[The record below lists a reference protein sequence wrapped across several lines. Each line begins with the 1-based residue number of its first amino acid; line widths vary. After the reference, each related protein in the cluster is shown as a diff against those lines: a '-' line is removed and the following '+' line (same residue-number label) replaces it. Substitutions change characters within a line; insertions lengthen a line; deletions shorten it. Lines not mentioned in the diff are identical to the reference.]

1 MIPNFDI
8 ANDLKVE
15 MFLPDEYQNIFIIGV
30 SAIGGTDLLAGTGI
44 FYVGISL
51 IGGTDV
57 LGGGDSAFDWQQIE
71 CETSQAQISVGGTI
85 ISALYFQ
92 AEASTCNLT
101 VQSWA
106 FDPNNSS
113 AVRPGTPIRV
123 RLDDGVIDQVLF
135 SGFLD
140 TFTVAYRADGPNL
153 ITFSATDS
161 FKRLVNTPIADFDTT
176 GFPAG
181 YATPNEVIEIAALNA
196 GMTISTG
203 SDELPGKLPLVD
215 QENVQSATVINEA
228 LQVGLGVVWVN
239 PETGE
244 IELRNR
250 PTVGITPPPG
260 TLIIGNDH
268 TGENHLCMSAITSTG
283 DADNVFNS
291 MNVYLQSDPLISI
304 NKTDIDSVELY
315 GYSFQD
321 VTLNTTDTDELTRW
335 ANAVFT
341 QRPTKLVNSVT
352 TPAIDR
358 LGTLTEAAILEPGEL
373 VGVKYETDNIDIEDY
388 YTTTKVSHNIDVNN
402 WFTTL
407 ELWKEF

>member
-1 MIPNFDI
+1 MITDFNI
-8 ANDLKVE
+8 RTDLQVE
-15 MFLPDEYQNIFIIGV
+15 MYLPNEYQNTFIIGV
-30 SAIGGTDLLAGTGI
+30 ST
-44 FYVGISL
+44 

-57 LGGGDSAFDWQQIE
+57 LASDIFLINLSLLGGPDLLGDTAFDWQRIE
-71 CETSQAQISVGGTI
+71 CETSQASISVGGSI
-85 ISALYFQ
+85 ISALYYQ
-92 AEASTCNLT
+92 PEASTCNLT

-113 AVRPGTPIRV
+113 AVRPGTPVRIR
-123 RLDDGVIDQVLF
+123 LNDGTVNKILF

-140 TFTVAYRADGPNL
+140 TFTVAYRSDGPNL

-161 FKRLVNTPIADFDTT
+161 FKRLVNTPIANFDTT

-181 YATPNEVIEIAALNA
+181 YATPNEVIEIAATNA
-196 GMTISTG
+196 GMTISAA
-203 SDELPGKLPLVD
+203 SEELPGKLPLVA

-228 LQVGLGVVWVN
+228 LQVGLGVIWVN

-244 IELRNR
+244 VEVRNR
-250 PTVGITPPPG
+250 PLAGVTPPPG
-260 TLIIGNDH
+260 TLVIGNNHGDAD
-268 TGENHLCMSAITSTG
+268 HLCMSAITSSG

-291 MNVYLQSDPLISI
+291 MNVYLQSDPLISV
-304 NKTDIDSVELY
+304 NLTDMDSVELY

-321 VTLNTTDTDELTRW
+321 VTINTTDTTELTRW

-373 VGVKYETDNIDIEDY
+373 VGVKYQTDNINIEDY
-388 YTTTKVSHNIDVNN
+388 FTTTKVSHNIDVDN